1 MMKIICVYKYVY
13 IYIYSC
19 VCVCYAAMHETMR
32 KDDDHRSRS
41 WSTQDQALLASG
53 ICISAAI
60 SLFFFRFKSKVLSFQ
75 IEVGEST
82 INCDVM
88 VGVTMSHGWL

>member
-1 MMKIICVYKYVY
+1 MSINICIY
-13 IYIYSC
+13 IYIHIFVC
-19 VCVCYAAMHETMR
+19 VCVMQLCMKLCVRMMIIGHVPG
-32 KDDDHRSRS
+32 
-41 WSTQDQALLASG
+41 ALKIKLCLQVVFASQPQFR
-53 ICISAAI
+53 
-60 SLFFFRFKSKVLSFQ
+60 FFFRFKSKVLSFQ